1 MDTLGTLN
9 TLFQRELDKLITE
22 LESYE
27 ASTLWVVKPGVNNSG
42 GNLALHLNGNLQHF
56 IGAVLGNT
64 EFVRKREL
72 EFSLKDVP
80 VQQIIADVHMTKK
93 VLAETLLEKLEASD
107 LDNTYPVKISP
118 EEFTVGAFLLHLY
131 GHLTYHL
138 GQVNY
143 HRRMVG

>member
-27 ASTLWVVKPGVNNSG
+27 DSTLWVVKPGVNNSG

-107 LDNTYPVKISP
+107 LDNTYPVKIRP